1 MDYFLCVI
9 GMVFVIEAVPYM
21 LFPIQVKA
29 LARRVE
35 NIPVA
40 TLQIIG
46 LASAL
51 TGLVPDYRSPSGP
64 GRRLDVQ
71 NRGILQTVL

>member
-21 LFPIQVKA
+21 LFPSQVKA

-35 NIPVA
+35 NIPVS

-51 TGLVPDYRSPSGP
+51 TGLVLLYF
-64 GRRLDVQ
+64 GRH
-71 NRGILQTVL
+71 GGG